1 VKTSGVR
8 QVCASE
14 ASGGLRQLVGTRI
27 LAAIEVS
34 ESVLQE
40 ALRSIREMPPTLR
53 VRVAS
58 ANRIVLQY
66 RAIHATAVLRESVDL
81 RGPRVELTLQS
92 RLFAWALR
100 RAIRTSAVAVA
111 GRRVTI
117 DLDRLESLSGLSG
130 VWTHLRSVRFATTDR
145 ALFVHVDFAVD

>member
-40 ALRSIREMPPTLR
+40 ALHSIREMPPTLR

-100 RAIRTSAVAVA
+100 RAIRTSAVA